1 MVVITTILY
10 PKGTFDL
17 KYYVEKH
24 MPFVKSKWTS
34 YGLQKYEII
43 SLPAE
48 PGEPLSLYSLSI
60 SHDP

>member
-1 MVVITTILY
+1 MTVITTILY

-17 KYYVEKH
+17 KYYLEKH

-34 YGLQKYEII
+34 YGLQKYEVI

-48 PGEPLSLYSLSI
+48 PGQ
-60 SHDP
+60 